1 MRFQIK
7 TQPSEEPVT
16 IAEIKIHLHMD
27 ADQTAEDTLLTS
39 LITAARS
46 YVEQYTGRALVT
58 QTWYGYLDQF
68 PGNDYINI
76 PFGNL
81 DSVTSVKTID
91 SAGDEITL
99 TVTTQYLVD
108 SDSEPGRVVL
118 PYSVSWP
125 SITPY
130 PVNPIVIE
138 FVCGYGL
145 AVAVPDGLKSAI
157 KLIVGDLYEHREAQ
171 IETGSFQVNETVQ
184 NLMFPYR
191 LWDNY

>member
-1 MRFQIK
+1 MRLRIK
-7 TQPSEEPVT
+7 TQPSVEPVD
-16 IAEIKIHLHMD
+16 ILSIKTHLHMD
-27 ADQTAEDTLLTS
+27 SDQTAEDILLAS

-58 QTWYGYLDQF
+58 QTWYGFLDQF
-68 PGNDYINI
+68 PGMDHIGL

-81 DSVTSVKTID
+81 SSVTSVKTID
-91 SAGDEITL
+91 SVGDETTL
-99 TVTTQYLVD
+99 TLTTQYLVD
-108 SDSEPGRVVL
+108 TDSEPGRVTL

-125 SITPY
+125 SFTPY

-138 FVCGYGL
+138 FICGYGL
-145 AVAVPDGLKSAI
+145 ASAVPDGLKSAI

-171 IETGSFQVNETVQ
+171 IETGSFQINKTVQ

>member
-1 MRFQIK
+1 MRLQIK
-7 TQPSEEPVT
+7 TQPSEEPIT
-16 IAEIKIHLHMD
+16 TTEAKTHLHMD
-27 ADQTAEDTLLTS
+27 ADQTAEDTLLDS
-39 LITAARS
+39 LIIAARS

-68 PGNDYINI
+68 PGKDHINI

-91 SAGDEITL
+91 SVGNETTL

-108 SDSEPGRVVL
+108 SDSEPGRVAL

-145 AVAVPDGLKSAI
+145 AAAVPDGLKSAM
-157 KLIVGDLYEHREAQ
+157 KLIVGDLYEHRESQ
-171 IETGSFQVNETVQ
+171 IETGNFQVNETVH